1 MSQHYQ
7 SLDEIVAVVRG
18 FETCETKPEQ
28 FSHRAHIT
36 VCVWYLS
43 QSNFD
48 EAERKMKEGLYRF
61 LLHYGLHGY
70 NETITMFW
78 LKVLQQHLS
87 QSKEKDSIV
96 NLVNEIAEA
105 CGDSK
110 IIFHHYSKEILQTD
124 EAKTTWVEPDL
135 LPFNGD
141 SFSKISCEHERQAN
155 Q

>member
-1 MSQHYQ
+1 MPQHYK
-7 SLDEIVAVVRG
+7 SPDEIIAVVKG

-43 QSNFD
+43 QSGFD
-48 EAERKMKEGLYRF
+48 VAEKKMKEGLHRF
-61 LLHYGLHGY
+61 LSHYDLHGY

-87 QSKEKDSIV
+87 QSKDNDSIV
-96 NLVNEIAEA
+96 NLVNGIAEA

-110 IIFHHYSKEILQTD
+110 IISQHYSKEILQTE
-124 EAKTTWVEPDL
+124 EAKTTWIEPDL
-135 LPFNGD
+135 KPF
-141 SFSKISCEHERQAN
+141 
-155 Q
+155 